1 MLVDNL
7 KRCQADTFALA
18 NKAQYYHWNVEGPDF
33 VQYHEFLGEL
43 YAELFAA
50 VDTLAEHVRQLDA
63 YAPGAQRMLTE
74 LTSIQGDVTVPAA
87 LDMFRQLVTDNETVL
102 EGLTLCYMIAE
113 EQHELG
119 LSNQLQDRIEA
130 HTKHRW
136 MLKAIT
142 K

>member
-43 YAELFAA
+43 YAELFTA
-50 VDTLAEHVRQLDA
+50 VDGLAEHVRQLDA
-63 YAPGAQRMLTE
+63 YAPGAQRMLSET
-74 LTSIQGDVTVPAA
+74 TVPAA
-87 LDMFRQLVTDNETVL
+87 LAMIRQLASDNETVL
-102 EGLTLCYMIAE
+102 EGLALCYLAAE
-113 EQHELG
+113 DQHELG
-119 LSNQLQDRIEA
+119 LSNHLQGRIEV
-130 HTKHRW
+130 HNKHRW
-136 MLKAIT
+136 MLKSIT

>member
-1 MLVDNL
+1 MLTDAL

-33 VQYHEFLGEL
+33 VQYHKFLGKL
-43 YAELFAA
+43 YAELFTA

>member
-1 MLVDNL
+1 MLTDAL

-33 VQYHEFLGEL
+33 AQYHDFLGEL
-43 YAELFAA
+43 YAKLFAA

-74 LTSIQGDVTVPAA
+74 LTSIQGDTTVPAA

>member
-1 MLVDNL
+1 MLTDAL

-33 VQYHEFLGEL
+33 AQYHEFLGEL

-63 YAPGAQRMLTE
+63 YAPGAQRMLSE
-74 LTSIQGDVTVPAA
+74 LTNIQGDVTVPAA
-87 LDMFRQLVTDNETVL
+87 LGMFRQLVTDNETVL
-102 EGLTLCYMIAE
+102 EGLTLCYMMAE

-130 HTKHRW
+130 HNKHHW

-142 K
+142 E

>member
-1 MLVDNL
+1 MLTDAL

-33 VQYHEFLGEL
+33 AQYHEFLGEL

-63 YAPGAQRMLTE
+63 YAPGAQRMLSE

-87 LDMFRQLVTDNETVL
+87 LNMFRQLVTDNETVL